1 VVIIPAQIAHVVL
14 PCIVAVSI
22 VLMLI
27 RPRGI
32 REVWWIS
39 GGALLLIALRLVPL
53 KLAGQAAA
61 KGSDVY
67 LFLIGMMLLSELAR
81 EQGVFDWVA
90 SVAVRGANGSCS
102 RLFLLVY
109 SVGTL
114 VTIFMSNDATA
125 VVLTPAIL
133 TAVRKAKVSPLPYLF
148 VCALIANAASFVL
161 PISNPANLVVFHT
174 GMPPLGRWL
183 AAFAVPSLLSII
195 STFLVMRIL
204 FRDEL
209 CKSIEREVEDAKL
222 SGNGKLVLAGLA
234 LMIAVLL
241 TASAMKKDLG
251 LPTCLAALV
260 ITAVVSIKSKSNPI
274 TLAREISWGT
284 LLLVA
289 GLFVMVDAV
298 ESQGALNLTQRWLA
312 WASHLGQSAGA
323 MVVGFAVGI
332 ANNIVNNLPL
342 GLIAGGTI
350 QAAHTRGL
358 MANAVL
364 IGVDLGPNLS
374 VTGSLATILWLLA
387 LRKDS
392 GEDTGREKL
401 DVSFWK
407 FLKVGAVA
415 MPVALFAA
423 LGGAILMQVLVGQR

>member
-1 VVIIPAQIAHVVL
+1 MSTHLAHIAL
-14 PCIVAVSI
+14 PVIVAVSI
-22 VLMLI
+22 LLMLW

-32 REVWWIS
+32 PEVWWIS
-39 GGALLLIALRLVPL
+39 GGALLLIALRLIPL
-53 KLAGQAAA
+53 KLAGQAIA
-61 KGSDVY
+61 KGTDVY

-90 SVAVRGANGSCS
+90 ATAVRGARGSCS

-109 SVGTL
+109 GVGTL

-133 TAVRKAKVSPLPYLF
+133 AAVRKAKVTPLPYLF

-174 GMPPLGRWL
+174 GMPPLARWL
-183 AAFAVPSLLSII
+183 ADFGVPSLLSIVV
-195 STFLVMRIL
+195 TFVVMRML
-204 FRDEL
+204 FRGDL
-209 CKSIEREVEDAKL
+209 RRAIDCEVQQVKL
-222 SGNGKLVLAGLA
+222 TGNGKLVLVGLA
-234 LMIAVLL
+234 FMIAVLL

-260 ITAVVSIKSKSNPI
+260 ITAIVSIKARTNP
-274 TLAREISWGT
+274 LHPAREISWST
-284 LLLVA
+284 LILVA
-289 GLFVMVDAV
+289 ALFVMVDAI
-298 ESQGALNLTQRWLA
+298 ENQGALQLTQQWLA
-312 WASHLGQSAGA
+312 WASSLGENLGA
-323 MVVGFAVGI
+323 MAVGFAVGI
-332 ANNIVNNLPL
+332 ANNFVNNLPL
-342 GLIAGGTI
+342 GLIAGSTI
-350 QAAHTRGL
+350 QAAHIHGL
-358 MANAVL
+358 IANAVL

-392 GEDTGREKL
+392 GGESGQPL

-407 FLKVGAVA
+407 FLKVGVIA
-415 MPVALFAA
+415 MPTALFAA
-423 LGGAILMQVLVGQR
+423 LGGAIAMKVLFGHN

>member
-1 VVIIPAQIAHVVL
+1 MIPVEIAHFVL
-14 PCIVAVSI
+14 PLIVALSI
-22 VLMLI
+22 LLMLV

-32 REVWWIS
+32 PEVWWIS
-39 GGALLLIALRLVPL
+39 GGAVLLLALRLVPL
-53 KLAGQAAA
+53 KLAVQAVA

-109 SVGTL
+109 VVGTL

-161 PISNPANLVVFHT
+161 PISNPANLVVFHV

-183 AAFAVPSLLSII
+183 ADFGVPSLLSIAV
-195 STFLVMRIL
+195 TFVVMRLL
-204 FRDEL
+204 FRKEL
-209 CKSIEREVEDAKL
+209 CKTIECEVENAKL
-222 SGNGKLVLAGLA
+222 GANGKLVLAGLA

-241 TASAMKKDLG
+241 AASAMKKDLG

-260 ITAVVSIKSKSNPI
+260 ITAIVSIKSKSNPI
-274 TLAREISWGT
+274 TLAKEISWGT

-298 ESQGALNLTQRWLA
+298 ESQGALNLTQQWLT
-312 WASHLGQSAGA
+312 WASGLGQSVGA
-323 MVVGFAVGI
+323 MVVGFVVGI

-350 QAAHTRGL
+350 QAAHTKGL
-358 MANAVL
+358 IVNAVL

-392 GEDTGREKL
+392 GGETGEENL

-407 FLKVGAVA
+407 FLKVGIVA

-423 LGGAILMQVLVGQR
+423 LGGAILMQILVGPH

>member
-1 VVIIPAQIAHVVL
+1 MAHLVL
-14 PCIVAVSI
+14 PLIVGASI
-22 VLMLI
+22 VLMLT

-32 REVWWIS
+32 AEVWWIS
-39 GGALLLIALRLVPL
+39 GGALLLIVLRLVPV
-53 KLAGQAAA
+53 KLAGQAVA
-61 KGSDVY
+61 KGGDVY
-67 LFLIGMMLLSELAR
+67 LFLTGMMLLSELAR

-90 SVAVRGANGSCS
+90 SVAVRGARGSCS

-109 SVGTL
+109 GVGTL

-133 TAVRKAKVSPLPYLF
+133 TAVRRAKVSPLPYLF

-183 AAFAVPSLLSII
+183 AEFGVPSLLSIVA
-195 STFLVMRIL
+195 TFLVMRIL
-204 FRDEL
+204 FREDL
-209 CKSIEREVEDAKL
+209 GKRIDCEVEGTKL

-234 LMIAVLL
+234 AMVGVLL
-241 TASAMKKDLG
+241 AASALKRDLG
-251 LPTCLAALV
+251 LPTCVAALAV
-260 ITAVVSIKSKSNPI
+260 TAVVSVRAKSSPLR
-274 TLAREISWGT
+274 LAREISWST

-298 ESQGALNLTQRWLA
+298 ESQGALHVTQEWLA
-312 WASHLGQSAGA
+312 WASHLGVNAGA
-323 MVVGFAVGI
+323 MVVGFAVGT
-332 ANNIVNNLPL
+332 ANNIVNNLPM

-350 QAAHTRGL
+350 AAAHTQGL
-358 MANAVL
+358 IAHAVL

-387 LRKDS
+387 LRKEPG
-392 GEDTGREKL
+392 GEKGGEKL
-401 DVSFWK
+401 DVSFWR

-415 MPVALFAA
+415 MPVALAAA
-423 LGGAILMQVLVGQR
+423 LGGAMLMQMLVGQQ